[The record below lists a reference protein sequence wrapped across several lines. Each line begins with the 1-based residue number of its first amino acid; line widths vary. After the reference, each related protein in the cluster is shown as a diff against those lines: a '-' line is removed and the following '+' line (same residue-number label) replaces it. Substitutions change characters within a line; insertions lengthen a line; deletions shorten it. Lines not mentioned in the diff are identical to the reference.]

1 MSGRCL
7 WQCARQGR
15 QFQQAFDQQQ
25 QQWAANQGG
34 WVYPN
39 YASEYVEQ
47 CTSSPYPVYDT
58 PPYYQQ
64 AGWFPEYQSYPFQ
77 QYSQPMP
84 YLPCYQQQSPTLLYD
99 QGAQQDWQSNG
110 SSPAVSEWGKLDRCD
125 HDLSTTSHF
134 NRWLTKRITETST
147 PKELLQ
153 LIQQKGRYFDKVHLA
168 AGYVQAARLQQDKS
182 VQADTNS
189 LNCAV
194 EQLCLRSTPQM
205 LSLMDGWTLSNTMW
219 GLVKTK
225 FHTSH
230 LGKTV
235 SKFLIAEVERKAETF
250 KSQELSITAWSLARM
265 KLRSGNVL
273 NEISRVAL
281 QRIA

>member
-168 AGYVQAARLQQDKS
+168 AGYVQAASCLFCRFCNGFSLIIVNGKSKRLRTKVKKIKTAKKQKEKS
-182 VQADTNS
+182 NRNLQKENTKE
-189 LNCAV
+189 LKP
-194 EQLCLRSTPQM
+194 LRE
-205 LSLMDGWTLSNTMW
+205 GWRNDCN
-219 GLVKTK
+219 
-225 FHTSH
+225 F
-230 LGKTV
+230 
-235 SKFLIAEVERKAETF
+235 SKV
-250 KSQELSITAWSLARM
+250 
-265 KLRSGNVL
+265 GC
-273 NEISRVAL
+273 
-281 QRIA
+281 